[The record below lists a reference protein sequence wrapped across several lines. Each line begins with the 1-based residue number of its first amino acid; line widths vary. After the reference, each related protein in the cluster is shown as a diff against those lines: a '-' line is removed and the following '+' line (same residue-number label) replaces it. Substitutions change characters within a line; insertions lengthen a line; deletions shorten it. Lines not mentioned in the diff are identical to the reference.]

1 LFCDQVAFAETH
13 GHPVAGWLHWEQ
25 GETMGNSGTRFST
38 GSAFLA
44 AVAGMTAGL
53 VAVLATGLVVLA
65 MHQPEDRGPKVQAVA
80 PARVVQPTPVPTVP
94 VTPRPTSTSASV
106 KAFGDVRELP
116 VGLLCRDL
124 KQREYGYVAAVEYW
138 RIQGQPQRLDADRN
152 GIPCEPEYPRAEIA
166 KYWQGRK
173 VSPLASVPDG
183 LFCRDLVARGATYS
197 EAVTYW
203 WYSGRPKRLDA
214 DADGIPC
221 RAEYSPA
228 EIDAFW
234 RQ

>member
-1 LFCDQVAFAETH
+1 
-13 GHPVAGWLHWEQ
+13 
-25 GETMGNSGTRFST
+25 MGNSGTRFSA

-53 VAVLATGLVVLA
+53 VAVLVTGLVVLA
-65 MHQPEDRGPKVQAVA
+65 MHQPEDSGPRVQAVA
-80 PARVVQPTPVPTVP
+80 PARVAQPTPVPTVP
-94 VTPRPTSTSASV
+94 LTPRPSSTAASV

-124 KQREYGYVAAVEYW
+124 KQRGYGYAAAVDYW

-152 GIPCEPEYPRAEIA
+152 GIPCEPEYARAEVG
-166 KYWQGRK
+166 KYWQGRR
-173 VSPLASVPDG
+173 VNPLASVPDG
-183 LFCRDLVARGATYS
+183 LSCRDLVARGATYS

-203 WYSGRPKRLDA
+203 WYADRPQRLDP
-214 DADGIPC
+214 DDDGIPC
-221 RAEYSPA
+221 QAEYSA
-228 EIDAFW
+228 TEVDAFW